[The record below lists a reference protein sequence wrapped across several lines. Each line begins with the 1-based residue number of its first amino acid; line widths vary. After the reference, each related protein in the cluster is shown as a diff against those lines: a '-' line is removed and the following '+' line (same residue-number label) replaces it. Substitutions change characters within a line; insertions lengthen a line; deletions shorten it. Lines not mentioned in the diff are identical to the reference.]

1 MKTLKEI
8 RADCGF
14 IYDEILLFHH
24 SDYSTAF
31 IGLSLDNRAVYDWD
45 LMIDYLMKEEKW
57 TSEEAIEWIDFNTIR
72 SFACYPNGPIV
83 MKRIKE

>member
-1 MKTLKEI
+1 MKTLREI

-14 IYDEILLFHH
+14 IYDEVLLFRHL
-24 SDYSTAF
+24 DYSIA
-31 IGLSLDNRAVYDWD
+31 LSLDSRAVYDYD